1 MAHNALTL
9 TFIDTFSVVTDEND
23 PNARE
28 DRFKYLVE
36 GDDASLTAYTEWV
49 ESEGRDPFDKET
61 GDIVYITKFI
71 VAEGGEMVLS
81 ADGKWRATNK
91 RAKLFNA
98 LRASNPKMST
108 EDINGMVTRMM
119 NSSNAVK
126 GKPVVK
132 AQVPPFNM
140 ENGE

>member
-9 TFIDTFSVVTDEND
+9 TFIDTFSIVVDENNPEIRD
-23 PNARE
+23 

-36 GDDASLTAYTEWV
+36 GDDASLKAYTEWV
-49 ESEGRDPFDKET
+49 ESEGRDPYDKET

-71 VAEGGEMVLS
+71 VAEGGEMVFS
-81 ADGKWRATNK
+81 SDGKWRATNK

-98 LRASNPKMST
+98 LRKSNPSMST
-108 EDINGMVTRMM
+108 EDINAMVTRMM